1 MKVTERWNMYLEI
14 NRLKE
19 LGLNVSQ
26 MARYLGIS
34 RNTVYQYK
42 DLEPD
47 EYERIIKNMRIR
59 KKKLDCLKEEILSW
73 LKQFPD
79 LSGAQVLDWLMER
92 YPETDVSESTVR
104 NYVSYLRKEYDISKT
119 ISKRQYEAIV
129 DPQKGIKCKL
139 TLVRLA

>member
-92 YPETDVSESTVR
+92 YPETDVSEKHS
-104 NYVSYLRKEYDISKT
+104 
-119 ISKRQYEAIV
+119 
-129 DPQKGIKCKL
+129 QKLCILFEKG
-139 TLVRLA
+139 V